1 MEEQIAES
9 VLLDVFDQIKG
20 DFGKNRPFIN
30 IDDFKRSV
38 IRNEPQSFREF
49 LEKRLQGGKGLTE
62 FNSTIEDLFRNM
74 CESVSPAVDPNTAA
88 PEN

>member
-30 IDDFKRSV
+30 IDDFKRAV
-38 IRNEPQSFREF
+38 IRNEPQSIREQ
-49 LEKRLQGGKGLTE
+49 LEKRAQGRQGVME
-62 FNSTIEDLFRNM
+62 FNSTVEDLFRNM
-74 CESVSPAVDPNTAA
+74 CESVSPVVDPASTKTN
-88 PEN
+88 

>member
-38 IRNEPQSFREF
+38 IRNEP
-49 LEKRLQGGKGLTE
+49 
-62 FNSTIEDLFRNM
+62 
-74 CESVSPAVDPNTAA
+74 
-88 PEN
+88 